1 MVEHWLAAFRTAL
14 TDRGKKPCFLT
25 KSLSKDVLEMVG
37 QVSGK
42 LSITTV
48 ASDRNRIF
56 DLTELNRMVID
67 TIQTWIFRTLES
79 HQATAT

>member
-1 MVEHWLAAFRTAL
+1 MEHWLAAFRTAL
-14 TDRGKKPCFLT
+14 TDRGQKPCFLT
-25 KSLSKDVLEMVG
+25 KSLLKDVLEMVG
-37 QVSGK
+37 QVSSK

-79 HQATAT
+79 HQAT